1 MNKSQTYAIGG
12 ALLGGLAAAVSA
24 SPLTGADVILGAAI
38 MGAIGYAIGRRSD
51 LKSGKQ
57 SEDSIFNI
65 AGDPATELCIIGIR
79 STDNL
84 KKVIGTANVTRF
96 FDLANSHDSLQI
108 I

>member
-51 LKSGKQ
+51 LKSGK
-57 SEDSIFNI
+57 
-65 AGDPATELCIIGIR
+65 
-79 STDNL
+79 
-84 KKVIGTANVTRF
+84 
-96 FDLANSHDSLQI
+96 
-108 I
+108 